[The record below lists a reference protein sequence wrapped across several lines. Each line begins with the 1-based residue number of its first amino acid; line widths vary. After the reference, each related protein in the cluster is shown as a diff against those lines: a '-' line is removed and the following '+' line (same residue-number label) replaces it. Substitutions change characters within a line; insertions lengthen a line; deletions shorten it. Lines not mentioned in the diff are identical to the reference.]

1 MSYLIKIKLFLTE
14 FVKIY
19 FLTLTH
25 KNKQTNHASKSLFYF
40 LFSHTGF
47 KFSGNSPGSF
57 PTRLPSI
64 LLKAPLFDFADP
76 LVSSFVAFPTST
88 VGAVNSV
95 LSVNWPYTIF
105 SSPRT
110 TYCESYIALSC
121 YLHVGIIYHS

>member
-1 MSYLIKIKLFLTE
+1 MHQSL
-14 FVKIY
+14 
-19 FLTLTH
+19 
-25 KNKQTNHASKSLFYF
+25 LFYF

-47 KFSGNSPGSF
+47 KFPGNSPGSF
-57 PTRLPSI
+57 PTILPSI

-76 LVSSFVAFPTST
+76 FVSSFVAFPTST

-110 TYCESYIALSC
+110 TVNPILPCPVMFREE
-121 YLHVGIIYHS
+121 